1 MCRDGFFAFRRIV
14 RAWRKAD
21 ARAEKDIRVRKNR
34 IVYARRMLNCTERK
48 LSEVRGVSEWINKSM
63 AENILWNLVVLGFD
77 VTQRVKVD

>member
-1 MCRDGFFAFRRIV
+1 
-14 RAWRKAD
+14 
-21 ARAEKDIRVRKNR
+21 
-34 IVYARRMLNCTERK
+34 MLNCTERK